1 MKTLFLFFVACVFV
15 GNVHT
20 QTIPKF
26 NLTKDGLSPVVIT
39 FDESYTASKI
49 YNRVKAWNPSV
60 AKFPVATVRVDNENT
75 QVKFAGHIDEAW
87 NIRDNNVDHWYTLE
101 YVLNIEIK
109 DGRCRVSLETSDTR
123 YKVWYNPNGTVMPK
137 FKNTEDSFEKTI
149 NTLLTSLYN
158 GIKDAPKK
166 VEDNW

>member
-1 MKTLFLFFVACVFV
+1 MKTLILFLGACVILT
-15 GNVHT
+15 HLDA
-20 QTIPKF
+20 QTPPKF
-26 NLTKDGLSPVVIT
+26 NLTKDGISPVVLT
-39 FDESYTASKI
+39 FDVSYTASKI
-49 YNRVKAWNPSV
+49 YSRVKAWNPSV
-60 AKFPVATVRVDNENT
+60 AKFPMATVRVDNENT

-109 DGRCRVSLETSDTR
+109 DGRCRVTVETSDTR
-123 YKVWYNPNGTVMPK
+123 YKVWYGPNGTIIPK

-149 NTLLTSLYN
+149 NTLLTSLYT
-158 GIKDAPKK
+158 GIKDPPKK